1 MNSYY
6 ANKMQI
12 FINMYNL
19 IKNMD
24 KLDYNII
31 LSLNANGRKS
41 FRHIAKELKVSL
53 STISNRV
60 KRLEEEG
67 IIERYIPV
75 INRQKIGYDLTA
87 VINLK
92 LTHGKLIE
100 VQEKISKDNHVSA
113 VYDITGDW
121 DSLIVAHF
129 KDRQDLNKFIK
140 RILSMDF
147 VERTNTQL
155 VLNIVKDEK
164 RVVNP

>member
-1 MNSYY
+1 
-6 ANKMQI
+6 
-12 FINMYNL
+12 
-19 IKNMD
+19 MD
-24 KLDYNII
+24 KLDHDII
-31 LSLNANGRKS
+31 LSLSTNARKS

-60 KRLEEEG
+60 KRLEDDG

-75 INRQKIGYDLTA
+75 VNKEKIGYDLTA
-87 VINLK
+87 VINIK

-121 DSLIVAHF
+121 DSLVIAHF
-129 KDRQDLNKFIK
+129 KDRRDLNSFIK
-140 RILSMDF
+140 RILSIEN
-147 VERTNTQL
+147 VERSNTQL

-164 RVVNP
+164 RVTNF

>member
-1 MNSYY
+1 
-6 ANKMQI
+6 
-12 FINMYNL
+12 
-19 IKNMD
+19 MD
-24 KLDYNII
+24 KLDFHII
-31 LSLNANGRKS
+31 QSLNVNARKS
-41 FRHIAKELKVSL
+41 FRHIAKDLKVSL

-60 KRLEEEG
+60 KKLEEEG

-75 INRQKIGYDLTA
+75 VNTEKIGYELTA
-87 VINLK
+87 IINIK

-121 DSLIVAHF
+121 DSIIVAHF
-129 KDRQDLNKFIK
+129 KDRRDLNSFIK

-147 VERTNTQL
+147 VERSNTQL

-164 RVVNP
+164 RILI

>member
-53 STISNRV
+53 STISNRI